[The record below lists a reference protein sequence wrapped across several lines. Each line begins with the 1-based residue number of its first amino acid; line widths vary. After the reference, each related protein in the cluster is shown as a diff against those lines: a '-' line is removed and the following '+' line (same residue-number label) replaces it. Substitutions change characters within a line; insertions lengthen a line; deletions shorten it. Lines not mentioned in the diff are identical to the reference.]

1 MPMICCKTVHVS
13 IICNLKHQNT
23 DIDSQIVHG
32 VLFAENKN
40 GIQTRILTYRYW
52 SLASW
57 FKAMT

>member
-52 SLASW
+52 SLAS
-57 FKAMT
+57 